1 MFLTLKSQFLSFG
14 LLRQG
19 LVGMAIASMLLPMV
33 EWVLVQLAGELT
45 ERSIL
50 SISAGLIAPV
60 MAPIL
65 MVVLLLDMIMSK
77 VRAADDP
84 GSSGDLHRAISRF
97 QTILIAIM
105 LMFWIPFFLSLTA

>member
-1 MFLTLKSQFLSFG
+1 MFSTLKSQFLSFG

-19 LVGMAIASMLLPMV
+19 LIGLAIATMLLPMI
-33 EWVLVQLAGELT
+33 EWVFVQLTGELD
-45 ERSIL
+45 ERSLL
-50 SISAGLIAPV
+50 SISASLIAPV

-84 GSSGDLHRAISRF
+84 GSSGDLYRTISRF
-97 QTILIAIM
+97 QLILIVIM
-105 LMFWIPFFLSLTA
+105 LVFWVPFFMSL

>member
-1 MFLTLKSQFLSFG
+1 MISTLKSQLLSFG

-19 LVGMAIASMLLPMV
+19 LIGIAIASMLLPMA
-33 EWVLVQLAGELT
+33 EWVLVLFAGELS

-50 SISAGLIAPV
+50 SISAGLIIPV

-65 MVVLLLDMIMSK
+65 IVVLLLDMIMSR

-97 QTILIAIM
+97 QTTLIVIM
-105 LMFWIPFFLSLTA
+105 LVFWIPFFMSLTS